1 METQEIT
8 TLIRAWG
15 AGDRSA
21 CDALFPILYNDLRR
35 IAAAHSRNQ
44 GTLQATALVNE
55 CFLEFAQGSKS
66 DWRDRAQFFAFA
78 ATVMRRLM
86 VDYWREKSTA
96 KRGGDAD
103 RILFDELIHTPTG
116 ESLDVGALDQA
127 LTRLAEMDERQAR
140 IVELRF
146 FGGMSAEETA
156 ELLGISART
165 VHREWG
171 MAKAWLA
178 SELRG

>member
-1 METQEIT
+1 MRRVTCCS
-8 TLIRAWG
+8 R
-15 AGDRSA
+15 
-21 CDALFPILYNDLRR
+21 FFMPIYGELRR
-35 IAAAHSRNQ
+35 RMLGIRGHCRRRRWCMSPFWSSPR
-44 GTLQATALVNE
+44 G
-55 CFLEFAQGSKS
+55 GKS

-86 VDYWREKSTA
+86 VDYWREKSAA

-116 ESLDVGALDQA
+116 ETLDVAGLDQA
-127 LTRLAEMDERQAR
+127 LTRLGEMDERQAR

-156 ELLGISART
+156 EYLGVSVRT